1 MKDER
6 PASTTMS
13 GPHVSVRTE
22 AKSMAETDV
31 VAMQKSVI
39 PRLESTS
46 LGQSGH
52 GFQPERLNVT

>member
-1 MKDER
+1 
-6 PASTTMS
+6 
-13 GPHVSVRTE
+13 
-22 AKSMAETDV
+22 MAEIYV
-31 VAMQKSVI
+31 VATQKSVI

>member
-1 MKDER
+1 
-6 PASTTMS
+6 
-13 GPHVSVRTE
+13 
-22 AKSMAETDV
+22 MAETDV

-39 PRLESTS
+39 PRLESTF